1 MRIVGGKYRGRNL
14 VAFDGDKIRPT
25 SDKVR
30 ESVFNILQF
39 GLSGA
44 DFLDLFSGS
53 GAMGIEALSRGVN
66 SVTFNDFSRDS
77 LALLKKNLA
86 KVKVEDDFEVVN
98 SDAVNFVKNTKET
111 FDIIFLDPPYAMDI
125 AKNAWE
131 SIVKRGLLNDGG
143 IIVYERDVP
152 FNNEVDGLEK
162 YDERR
167 YGKAY
172 LTFFRK
178 V

>member
-77 LALLKKNLA
+77 IAVLKKNLEKI
-86 KVKVEDDFEVVN
+86 KVDGNYTVKN
-98 SDAVNFVKNTKET
+98 LDAVTFVKNCTNK
-111 FDIIFLDPPYAMDI
+111 FDIIYIDPPYKSDLGLKVLPFI
-125 AKNAWE
+125 AE
-131 SIVKRGLLNDGG
+131 LLKDEGVAIFEDEKPFSQ
-143 IIVYERDVP
+143 IIDNLIITDQR
-152 FNNEVDGLEK
+152 K
-162 YDERR
+162 YGRV
-167 YGKAY
+167 Y
-172 LTFFRK
+172 LTFFK
-178 V
+178 KG